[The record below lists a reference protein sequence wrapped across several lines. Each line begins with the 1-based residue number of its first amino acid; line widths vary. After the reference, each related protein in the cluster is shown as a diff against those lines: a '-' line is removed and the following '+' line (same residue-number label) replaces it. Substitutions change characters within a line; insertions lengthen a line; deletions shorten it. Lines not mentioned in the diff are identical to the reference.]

1 MLLLQPFAAW
11 AAPSAE
17 QARALVERVVALSL
31 VPGPGAK
38 MPAEWPALAPHRS
51 AFDSEFFS
59 LLEWVSTPQP
69 DVEGRQ
75 WHIDFN
81 PIWHVQSSGVTGISI
96 GTPKREGEF
105 QAVVVDYRSPSIRE
119 SQPPTKFHTVWLVGE
134 ANGKAVLKDIR
145 YTAKFAQATQTG
157 TSLAAMRKA
166 RNGFR
171 AP

>member
-1 MLLLQPFAAW
+1 
-11 AAPSAE
+11 
-17 QARALVERVVALSL
+17 
-31 VPGPGAK
+31 

-51 AFDSEFFS
+51 AFDSEFFT

-96 GTPKREGEF
+96 GTPKPEGQL
-105 QAVVVDYRSPSIRE
+105 QAVVVDYRSPSVRE

-134 ANGKAVLKDIR
+134 VNGKPVLKDIR
-145 YTAKFAQATQTG
+145 FTAKFAQATQTG
-157 TSLAAMRKA
+157 TSLGVMKKA
-166 RNGFR
+166 RQSFR
-171 AP
+171 PPSGYR